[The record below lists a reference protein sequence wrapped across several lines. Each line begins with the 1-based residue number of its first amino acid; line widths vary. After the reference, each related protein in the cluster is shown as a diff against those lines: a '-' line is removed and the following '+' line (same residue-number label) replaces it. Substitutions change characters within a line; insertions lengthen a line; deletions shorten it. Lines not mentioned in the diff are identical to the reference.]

1 MNHSL
6 NSPQDHTLP
15 NCWQCEHFAISW
27 DVQRPYS
34 CRLMGFKSK
43 SLPSSEV
50 FKADGQAC
58 QCYYPKNKAATQQQ
72 HQKPGVSVTDLQAG
86 SGELSLNPVGTRSWL
101 V

>member
-6 NSPQDHTLP
+6 NSTLDHTLP

-58 QCYYPKNKAATQQQ
+58 QCFYPKNRAATEQH
-72 HQKPGVSVTDLQAG
+72 HQKSGVAKKP
-86 SGELSLNPVGTRSWL
+86 LSEQRILNPVGTRSWL

>member
-1 MNHSL
+1 MNQSNNTHL
-6 NSPQDHTLP
+6 DHALP

-58 QCYYPKNKAATQQQ
+58 QCFYPKNRAATEQH
-72 HQKPGVSVTDLQAG
+72 HQKSGVAKKP
-86 SGELSLNPVGTRSWL
+86 LSEQRILNPVGTRSWL